1 MQTTPTPRHIPDLLK
16 LLLYVM
22 AVMLGGA
29 LLAPWLVHAGMAAFP
44 ASEIEAGG
52 ASGWLA
58 EKIHGAPFARF
69 FSRASQFW
77 AVLLLWPLIRW
88 AGMDR
93 TLFPSMRPAGSGV
106 RDYALGF
113 ALAAGLLLALGWGLC
128 ELGIFRLRPE
138 PAWGKIG
145 TPLTAALGAGI
156 LEELFFRGALLGLL
170 LRTMAPLSAAFG
182 TTFLFAIVHFLRP
195 PEGWVLPM
203 DEVTWTSGFTVLRVI
218 AGGFAD
224 VQFLLAEFAT
234 LFAVGWVLCMAR
246 LKTGRLWASMGLH
259 GGWVFGLK
267 YFSALTLSSKAL
279 RAGDHLPWI
288 GLNLKIGLAPL
299 LVIALTGWLFALC
312 LRSAKS
318 KPVG

>member
-44 ASEIEAGG
+44 ASEIEVGG

-93 TLFPSMRPAGSGV
+93 TLFPSLRPAGSGV

-170 LRTMAPLSAAFG
+170 LRTMTPLSRSLWHDLSFRHRPLSA
-182 TTFLFAIVHFLRP
+182 P
-195 PEGWVLPM
+195 PRRLGA
-203 DEVTWTSGFTVLRVI
+203 
-218 AGGFAD
+218 AGG
-224 VQFLLAEFAT
+224 
-234 LFAVGWVLCMAR
+234 
-246 LKTGRLWASMGLH
+246 
-259 GGWVFGLK
+259 
-267 YFSALTLSSKAL
+267 
-279 RAGDHLPWI
+279 
-288 GLNLKIGLAPL
+288 
-299 LVIALTGWLFALC
+299 
-312 LRSAKS
+312 
-318 KPVG
+318 